1 MRIIDTYRYK
11 KVSRTGRM
19 YEKVCEKPKIFP
31 NGVFCKEKL
40 KDCKDVALQQNVAYT
55 TQIEKNVSHNLQKEN
70 TMLISDFEKQYK
82 NYEQVIERI
91 KQVNEFWIDVIVS
104 SLKNFQK

>member
-19 YEKVCEKPKIFP
+19 YEKACEKPKIFP

-40 KDCKDVALQQNVAYT
+40 KDCKDVALQQNVTYT
-55 TQIEKNVSHNLQKEN
+55 TQIEKNVSHNLQKES
-70 TMLISDFEKQYK
+70 TMSSFEEQYK
-82 NYEQVIERI
+82 NYEQAIERI
-91 KQVNEFWIDVIVS
+91 KQVNEFWVNAVIS
-104 SLKNFQK
+104 SIKEFYKVK

>member
-1 MRIIDTYRYK
+1 MFLNP
-11 KVSRTGRM
+11 
-19 YEKVCEKPKIFP
+19 KPKKIFAK
-31 NGVFCKEKL
+31 NL
-40 KDCKDVALQQNVAYT
+40 RRYVAPQQIVEYT